1 MTKEEREKLS
11 NIIEEDYGNIIS
23 PDLENFIEEYY
34 ISKEGVEQEDNVA
47 LEAIKLLEEK
57 GYRIVKK

>member
-34 ISKEGVEQEDNVA
+34 ISKEGVEQKDNVA

-57 GYRIVKK
+57 GYRIIKK